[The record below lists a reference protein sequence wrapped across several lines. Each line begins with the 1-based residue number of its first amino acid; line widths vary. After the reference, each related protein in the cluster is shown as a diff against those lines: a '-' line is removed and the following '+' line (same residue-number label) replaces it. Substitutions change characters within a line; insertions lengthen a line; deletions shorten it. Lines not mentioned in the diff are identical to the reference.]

1 MSEQRSA
8 NPTFPIGG
16 GGMGQMI
23 REKDWSKTSLGDSS
37 LWQQSFKTTLNI
49 LLNSKF
55 TKFLWW
61 GPELLCFYHDA
72 YIPSLG
78 QDGNTHLFLVCLERK
93 HGQKSWILLNHSWI
107 RSLKE
112 ENLFIYEDLLVP
124 INRNGSIEDAYG
136 TFSYSHAWDDS

>member
-16 GGMGQMI
+16 GEMGQMI

-55 TKFLWW
+55 PKFLWW

-78 QDGNTHLFLVCLERK
+78 QDGKHPSILGMPGEEAWPEILDTIKPLMDQVLE
-93 HGQKSWILLNHSWI
+93 GGE
-107 RSLKE
+107 SLY
-112 ENLFIYEDLLVP
+112 I
-124 INRNGSIEDAYG
+124 
-136 TFSYSHAWDDS
+136 